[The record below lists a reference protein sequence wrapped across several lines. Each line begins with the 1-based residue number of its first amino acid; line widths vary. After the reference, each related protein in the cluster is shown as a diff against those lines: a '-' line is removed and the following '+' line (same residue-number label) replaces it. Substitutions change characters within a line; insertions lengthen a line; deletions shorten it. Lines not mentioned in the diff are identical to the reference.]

1 MKLNPPF
8 TRWLGLVVGISLF
21 AGMPAS
27 LKLAAD
33 EASAAAQ
40 TDQGGTDRQSAAF
53 STTSDNIVR
62 IGSNAEVKAG
72 ERVNG
77 DFVVI
82 FGNATLDGD
91 VDGDMV
97 VVFGHA
103 MVNGKVG
110 GDFVNVMGSTKLGPN
125 ADLRNDCV
133 VVGGRLDRDPAA
145 RLARPPTEVNFGGLT
160 THFDQLGSWFQ
171 KGFLLGRPLPPT
183 VGWVWGIVLL
193 HFLVYLITLVL
204 LPKPVG
210 ACVKVLDDRPLTA
223 FFVGLLGL
231 ILLAPVMF
239 ILIVSGIGIIIV
251 PFVGLALMAA
261 KLVGRTACFQYIGAQ
276 LLRRGNPE
284 AAPSPLLA
292 FLVGSV
298 LVTLLYM
305 VPILGFVVL
314 GVLTPFSLG
323 AALLAAA
330 GAFRRD
336 NNGKITP
343 PAPPVPPAPLPGPF
357 ATAPVAP
364 AIPPAAVTAGIVPA
378 AMAVAPAPPAP
389 TSPAAESA
397 SAPVSPLT
405 SISPTSFTP
414 AAEIPPSTPP
424 TSPPPIAPGAVP
436 PLFPGAGATAA
447 MDFARLPRAGFW
459 LRFAAVLL
467 DLILVTI
474 VTNIIVPHLPI
485 FRYLRRDLGVSVD
498 NPAGLLIWLAYHVGM
513 WMWRGTTIGGIIC
526 SLKVVRVDGRP
537 LDFGVALVRALG
549 SIFSFVA
556 LGIGFFWAGWS
567 SERQSWHDK
576 IAGTTIVKVPK
587 GVSLI

>member
-1 MKLNPPF
+1 MKLTPPF
-8 TRWLGLVVGISLF
+8 TRWLGLVLGIALV

-40 TDQGGTDRQSAAF
+40 TDQGGADRQSAAF
-53 STTSDNIVR
+53 STTSDDIVR
-62 IGSNAEVKAG
+62 IGSNAAVKAG

-77 DFVVI
+77 DYVVV

-97 VVFGHA
+97 VIFGQA

-110 GDFVNVMGSTKLGPN
+110 GDFVNVMGSTKLGPG
-125 ADLRNDCV
+125 ADLRGDCV

-193 HFLVYLITLVL
+193 HFLVYLIILVL

-239 ILIVSGIGIIIV
+239 ILVVSGIGLIIV
-251 PFVGLALMAA
+251 PFVVLALMAA

-292 FLVGSV
+292 FVVGSI

-343 PAPPVPPAPLPGPF
+343 PVPPVPSAPLPVPF
-357 ATAPVAP
+357 ATTPVAP
-364 AIPPAAVTAGIVPA
+364 AAPVIPPAAVVGLAAQPMPPLTA
-378 AMAVAPAPPAP
+378 
-389 TSPAAESA
+389 SA
-397 SAPVSPLT
+397 SAPMPESG
-405 SISPTSFTP
+405 
-414 AAEIPPSTPP
+414 AAPSAAAPFAPP
-424 TSPPPIAPGAVP
+424 PGAVP
-436 PLFPGAGATAA
+436 PLVPGAAGLAA
-447 MDFARLPRAGFW
+447 VDFARLPRAGFW

-485 FRYLRRDLGVSVD
+485 LRYLHRDLGVSVD
-498 NPAGLLIWLAYHVGM
+498 NPVGLLIWLAYHVGM

-587 GVSLI
+587 GVPLI